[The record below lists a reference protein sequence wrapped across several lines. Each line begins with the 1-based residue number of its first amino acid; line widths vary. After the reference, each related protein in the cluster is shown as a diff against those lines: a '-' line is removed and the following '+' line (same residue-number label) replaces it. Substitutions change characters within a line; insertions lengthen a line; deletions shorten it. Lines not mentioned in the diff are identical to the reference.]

1 MRLVPVRLQL
11 VPAREVQLTFGT
23 ADQLDGPPV
32 GMTVPRVAQVVFA
45 RGKARAAQLNA
56 AGVRVARVS
65 VQVVAQLHL
74 LHKCPPA
81 TRLVAKETR
90 HGRNFSFI
98 ALVFAFAYF
107 RHGLCFSDRFHSF
120 WRRFAGEKVVGSEAR
135 SGENLAA
142 ARAGKALHG
151 TLRAR
156 RFLAGHP
163 VDEHRQRRGKLPAAE
178 PTGGNRRRLTVRRR
192 VPIVGLVEVPVELG
206 GGEELR
212 GAAWLGAGEHG
223 ALAEGVVLLVQLQV
237 GQHAEGLGA
246 QAACEPFLRSILY
259 TSNYLGLAE
268 MSISTFAL
276 IKTILT

>member
-11 VPAREVQLTFGT
+11 VPARKVQLTLCT

-32 GMTVPRVAQVVFA
+32 GMTVPRVTQVVFA
-45 RGKARAAQLNA
+45 RGKAGAAQLYA
-56 AGVRVARVS
+56 AGVRVAGVS

-74 LHKCPPA
+74 LHKCLPA
-81 TRLVAKETR
+81 TRLVARETR
-90 HGRNFSFI
+90 HRRSIFFI
-98 ALVFAFAYF
+98 AIVFDFTNF
-107 RHGLCFSDRFHSF
+107 RHGLCLSDRFDSL
-120 WRRFAGEKVVGSEAR
+120 RLRLAGEQMVGREAR

-156 RFLAGHP
+156 RFLTGHP

-212 GAAWLGAGEHG
+212 GAAWLGAGEHRT
-223 ALAEGVVLLVQLQV
+223 LAEGVVLLVQLQV
-237 GQHAEGLGA
+237 SQHAEGLGA
-246 QAACEPFLRSILY
+246 QAAREPFLRSILD
-259 TSNYLGLAE
+259 TSNVLRLAE
-268 MSISTFAL
+268 ICSSIYHIA
-276 IKTILT
+276 I